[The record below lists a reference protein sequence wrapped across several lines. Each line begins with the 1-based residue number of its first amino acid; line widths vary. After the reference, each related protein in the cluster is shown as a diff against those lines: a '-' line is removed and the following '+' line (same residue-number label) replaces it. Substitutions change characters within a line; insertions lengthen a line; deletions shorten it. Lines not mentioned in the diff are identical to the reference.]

1 MWDHFLISVLA
12 LATGFALIMI
22 GRPRH
27 RVGPRF
33 LRFESAPML
42 YPPAVLVFIAIGIAE
57 LFAWALAT
65 H

>member
-1 MWDHFLISVLA
+1 MWDHFLIGVLA
-12 LATGFALIMI
+12 LATGFGLIMI

-27 RVGPRF
+27 GISPRF

-42 YPPAVLVFIAIGIAE
+42 SPAVLVFFAVGIAE